1 MNSINPKRSWSKV
14 GYAILSILSLLGISA
29 TAILANQSI
38 FLPLTLNQY
47 PTPTATNTPT
57 ITPTQGPTA
66 TVTPTPTITPT
77 TSGTPQPAGTIWL
90 IVTPANTSK
99 DSALC
104 YFAKTY
110 NNAGRP
116 VMQIYPSDSS
126 LATERIKIPAGERV
140 LAYDKV
146 VLADGGGKFW
156 KLVYYHG
163 RDGED
168 LYLRSVD
175 ITKTSLL
182 EILP

>member
-1 MNSINPKRSWSKV
+1 MNRNSPKPNWKKI
-14 GYAILSILSLLGISA
+14 GFAILSIFSLLGISA
-29 TAILANQSI
+29 TALLANQSI

-47 PTPTATNTPT
+47 PSPTPTNTATLTPT
-57 ITPTQGPTA
+57 PGPTA
-66 TVTPTPTITPT
+66 TVTPAPTITPT

-90 IVTPANTSK
+90 IVTPENTSK

-110 NNAGRP
+110 NAAGRP

-126 LATERIKIPAGERV
+126 SASERIKIPAGELV

-156 KLVYYHG
+156 KLVDYHG

-175 ITKTSLL
+175 VTKSG
-182 EILP
+182 